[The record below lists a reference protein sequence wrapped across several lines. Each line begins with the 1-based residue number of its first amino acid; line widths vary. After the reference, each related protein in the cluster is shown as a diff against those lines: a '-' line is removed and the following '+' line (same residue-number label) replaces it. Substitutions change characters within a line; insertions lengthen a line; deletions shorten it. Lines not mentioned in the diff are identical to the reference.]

1 MIERDPAARAEMLS
15 AWSSSRTLLLDM
27 RDADAFHARRLA
39 GAVNLPRTTM
49 SGRLHELPPRSRPLA
64 VVLDPAPVACADE
77 DAWYRAQLAWFT
89 ADFKGN
95 PWTLRGCVVG
105 DDALFDDAA
114 ARSGFPVAT
123 GAVIPTARGRLW
135 EPSDNV
141 ARWLPEVEARMAH
154 RWGRGGRLL
163 EGAAR
168 DEGASSEPSSS
179 AASEPDDDDDD
190 DDDDDATR
198 PLCVDLGCGAGRD
211 AVYAA
216 LRGWRVLALDS
227 DAKGLARCAALAEAH
242 GVGNRVAPV
251 RVDLERTDPADVF
264 ATIGSTTSWASLVK
278 RADERASA
286 VDWASLGHGA
296 STDGAS
302 NAPPPD
308 VAPNVSKNPVRA
320 VLAVRFL
327 QRRLAL
333 ALPSLLPAGAAVMW
347 FHFMRGAELT
357 AVGRPNKAKDLLEDG
372 ELGRAFG
379 AERGWTV
386 VSDGA
391 TKLPDGRPVSEFVAV
406 RDGSCE
412 SF

>member
-1 MIERDPAARAEMLS
+1 MIVERDPAARAEMLS

-64 VVLDPAPVACADE
+64 VVLDPPPVACVDE

-123 GAVIPTARGRLW
+123 GAVDPTARGRLW

-141 ARWLPEVEARMAH
+141 ARWLPAVEARMAH

-163 EGAAR
+163 EGAASS
-168 DEGASSEPSSS
+168 DAASSEAASSEEEP
-179 AASEPDDDDDD
+179 ASEPDDHN
-190 DDDDDATR
+190 DDATR

-242 GVGNRVAPV
+242 GVGDRVAPV

-264 ATIGSTTSWASLVK
+264 ETIGSRRWSSLV
-278 RADERASA
+278 AGRASA
-286 VDWASLGHGA
+286 VDWASLVNDANA
-296 STDGAS
+296 STVGA
-302 NAPPPD
+302 ALT
-308 VAPNVSKNPVRA
+308 VKNPVRA

-327 QRRLAL
+327 QRRLAT

-372 ELGRAFG
+372 ELRTAFD

-386 VSDGA
+386 VADGA

-406 RDGSCE
+406 RDGSY
-412 SF
+412 S

>member
-1 MIERDPAARAEMLS
+1 MLLERDPAARAEMLS

-64 VVLDPAPVACADE
+64 VVLDPAPVACVDE

-123 GAVIPTARGRLW
+123 GAANPTARLW

-141 ARWLPEVEARMAH
+141 ARWLPAVEARMAH

-163 EGAAR
+163 EGAASS
-168 DEGASSEPSSS
+168 DAASSEAASSEEEP
-179 AASEPDDDDDD
+179 ASEPDDHN
-190 DDDDDATR
+190 DDATR

-242 GVGNRVAPV
+242 GVGDRVAPV

-264 ATIGSTTSWASLVK
+264 ETIGSRRWSSLV
-278 RADERASA
+278 AGRASA
-286 VDWASLGHGA
+286 VDWASLVNDANA
-296 STDGAS
+296 STVGA
-302 NAPPPD
+302 ALT
-308 VAPNVSKNPVRA
+308 VKNPVRA

-327 QRRLAL
+327 QRRLAT

-372 ELGRAFG
+372 ELRTAFD

-386 VSDGA
+386 VADGA

-406 RDGSCE
+406 RDGSY
-412 SF
+412 S

>member
-64 VVLDPAPVACADE
+64 VVLDPAPVACVDE

-123 GAVIPTARGRLW
+123 GAANPTARLW

-141 ARWLPEVEARMAH
+141 ARWLPAVEARMAH

-163 EGAAR
+163 EGAASSKA
-168 DEGASSEPSSS
+168 ASSEAASSEEEP
-179 AASEPDDDDDD
+179 ASEPDDHN
-190 DDDDDATR
+190 DDATR

-242 GVGNRVAPV
+242 GVRDRVAPV
-251 RVDLERTDPADVF
+251 RVDLERTDPAVVF
-264 ATIGSTTSWASLVK
+264 ETIGARPWSSLVND
-278 RADERASA
+278 ARASA
-286 VDWASLGHGA
+286 VDWASLVSHDANDAFTGAPAHTLA
-296 STDGAS
+296 STA
-302 NAPPPD
+302 
-308 VAPNVSKNPVRA
+308 KNPVRA

-327 QRRLAL
+327 QRRVAQS
-333 ALPSLLPAGAAVMW
+333 LPWLLPAGAAVMW

-372 ELGRAFG
+372 ELRTAFG

-386 VSDGA
+386 VADGA

-406 RDGSCE
+406 RDRVCSPY
-412 SF
+412 

>member
-1 MIERDPAARAEMLS
+1 MLLERDPAARAEMLS

-123 GAVIPTARGRLW
+123 GAANPTARLW

-141 ARWLPEVEARMAH
+141 ARWLPAVEARMAH

-163 EGAAR
+163 EGAM
-168 DEGASSEPSSS
+168 SSEEEP
-179 AASEPDDDDDD
+179 ASEPDDHN
-190 DDDDDATR
+190 DDATR

-242 GVGNRVAPV
+242 GVGDRVAPV

-264 ATIGSTTSWASLVK
+264 ETIGSRRWSSLV
-278 RADERASA
+278 AGRASA
-286 VDWASLGHGA
+286 VDWASLVNDANA
-296 STDGAS
+296 STVGA
-302 NAPPPD
+302 ALT
-308 VAPNVSKNPVRA
+308 VKNPVRA

-327 QRRLAL
+327 QRRLAT

-372 ELGRAFG
+372 ELRTAFD

-386 VSDGA
+386 VADGA

-406 RDGSCE
+406 RDGSY
-412 SF
+412 S

>member
-1 MIERDPAARAEMLS
+1 MLLERDPAARAEMLS

-64 VVLDPAPVACADE
+64 VVLDPAPVACVDE

-123 GAVIPTARGRLW
+123 GAVNPTARGRLW

-141 ARWLPEVEARMAH
+141 ARWLPAVEARMAH

-163 EGAAR
+163 EGAMSS
-168 DEGASSEPSSS
+168 EEEPASSEEEPASSEA
-179 AASEPDDDDDD
+179 AASGPDDDDP
-190 DDDDDATR
+190 
-198 PLCVDLGCGAGRD
+198 PLLVDLGCGAGRD

-242 GVGNRVAPV
+242 GVGDRVAPV

-264 ATIGSTTSWASLVK
+264 ETIGSRRWASLV
-278 RADERASA
+278 AGRASA
-286 VDWASLGHGA
+286 VDWASLVNDANA
-296 STDGAS
+296 STVGA
-302 NAPPPD
+302 ALT
-308 VAPNVSKNPVRA
+308 VKNPVRA

-327 QRRLAL
+327 QRRLAT

-372 ELGRAFG
+372 ELRTAFD

-386 VSDGA
+386 VADGA

-406 RDGSCE
+406 RDGSY
-412 SF
+412 S